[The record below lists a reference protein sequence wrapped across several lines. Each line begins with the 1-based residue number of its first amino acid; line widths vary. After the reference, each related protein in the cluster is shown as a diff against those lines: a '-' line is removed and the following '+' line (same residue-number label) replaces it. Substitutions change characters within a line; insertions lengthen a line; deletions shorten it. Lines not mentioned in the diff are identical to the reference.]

1 MAKSLFVRMTGCVKG
16 EKIKF
21 IFSGLE
27 KMNLAI
33 LSEDKYAQY
42 EKDVKSVVMHICTTN
57 AIATID
63 SDGVWYAI
71 FDNNGSELNNV
82 SGSIRRYSPELTNDE
97 VWKDIVPDG
106 ASFVYNAKDTD
117 ADGSMIQDWKDHQ
130 HKDSKINLDNKT
142 FVCPSCGKRVNTD
155 SLHGAH
161 VVKVRGGNSKFYI
174 TPTCDSCNTSKTNR
188 IFKVA
193 TIDLV
198 EAPES

>member
-1 MAKSLFVRMTGCVKG
+1 M
-16 EKIKF
+16 
-21 IFSGLE
+21 
-27 KMNLAI
+27 
-33 LSEDKYAQY
+33 
-42 EKDVKSVVMHICTTN
+42 KSVVRHICTTN

-71 FDNNGSELNNV
+71 FDNNGSEFNNV

-106 ASFVYNAKDTD
+106 VSFVYNAKDTD
-117 ADGSMIQDWKDHQ
+117 ADGSMIQYWKDHQ

-161 VVKVRGGNSKFYI
+161 VVRMKGNGTTMYI

-188 IFKVA
+188 LFKVE
-193 TIDLV
+193 TIDLIV
-198 EAPES
+198 APE